1 MLGPIGTLVEGYGL
15 DTLSQGING
24 GNAVIH
30 TEKTIEREFR
40 GLQQVDKSLRKDLGG
55 IILQESQA
63 YISTMI
69 ERYLE
74 AVGTYSSI

>member
-1 MLGPIGTLVEGYGL
+1 MLGPIGILVEGSGL
-15 DTLSQGING
+15 DSLSQGISG

-30 TEKTIEREFR
+30 KGKTIEREFR
-40 GLQQVDKSLRKDLGG
+40 GLQLVDKSLRKDLGG
-55 IILQESQA
+55 IIMQESQA